1 MTSNG
6 IFQQTLLVLLGGIIP
21 QNILKT
27 LKNSKIP
34 KRSAIISALN
44 KDNTIIFLDE
54 INQKQAIKIMG
65 NYLKADLEL
74 AKSRR
79 NFIISKNIKQYLKD
93 IFKNENLH
101 SIILSEET
109 LAQHFLKHPEI
120 TANDYYFVLKS
131 LAKKPL
137 ANFESAKN
145 NQLFYY
151 DNSEKIYYRVAIKVT
166 KYDEIFVKSVVKGDE
181 KLKKEIDKMNSL
193 PH

>member
-1 MTSNG
+1 M
-6 IFQQTLLVLLGGIIP
+6 
-21 QNILKT
+21 
-27 LKNSKIP
+27 
-34 KRSAIISALN
+34 
-44 KDNTIIFLDE
+44 IFLDE

-120 TANDYYFVLKS
+120 ITNDYYFVLKS
-131 LAKKPL
+131 LDKKPL
-137 ANFESAKN
+137 ANFESGKN

-151 DNSEKIYYRVAIKVT
+151 DNSQKIYYRVAIKST
-166 KYDEIFVKSVVKGDE
+166 KNNEIFIKSITKGGNII
-181 KLKKEIDKMNSL
+181 KEIKNKQRTLQKS
-193 PH
+193 

>member
-1 MTSNG
+1 MKPERYKVKS
-6 IFQQTLLVLLGGIIP
+6 IDEVA
-21 QNILKT
+21 
-27 LKNSKIP
+27 KNL
-34 KRSAIISALN
+34 AIISPLN
-44 KDNTIIFLDE
+44 KADEMIFLDE
-54 INQKQAIKIMG
+54 IRRKQAINIMD

-120 TANDYYFVLKS
+120 AANDYYFVLKS
-131 LAKKPL
+131 LDKKPL
-137 ANFESAKN
+137 ANFEGGKN

-151 DNSEKIYYRVAIKVT
+151 DNKEKIYYRVAIKVT
-166 KYDEIFVKSVVKGDE
+166 KYDEIFIKSVVKGDE
-181 KLKKEIDKMNSL
+181 KLKKEIDKINSL

>member
-1 MTSNG
+1 MSNGGKGLTHLGFTSYTSNG

-44 KDNTIIFLDE
+44 KGNTMIFLDK
-54 INQKQAIKIMG
+54 INQKKAIKIID

-120 TANDYYFVLKS
+120 TSYFITII
-131 LAKKPL
+131 KKK
-137 ANFESAKN
+137 FIIE
-145 NQLFYY
+145 
-151 DNSEKIYYRVAIKVT
+151 
-166 KYDEIFVKSVVKGDE
+166 
-181 KLKKEIDKMNSL
+181 
-193 PH
+193 

>member
-1 MTSNG
+1 MKPERYKVKS
-6 IFQQTLLVLLGGIIP
+6 IDEVA
-21 QNILKT
+21 
-27 LKNSKIP
+27 KNL
-34 KRSAIISALN
+34 AIISPLN
-44 KDNTIIFLDE
+44 KADEMIFLDE
-54 INQKQAIKIMG
+54 IRRKQAINIMD

-120 TANDYYFVLKS
+120 AANDYYFVLKS
-131 LAKKPL
+131 LDKKPL
-137 ANFESAKN
+137 ANFEGGKN

-151 DNSEKIYYRVAIKVT
+151 DNSEKIYYRIAIKAT
-166 KYDEIFVKSVVKGDE
+166 KNDEIFVKSVVKGDE
-181 KLKKEIDKMNSL
+181 KLYKEIKNRK
-193 PH
+193 

>member
-1 MTSNG
+1 M
-6 IFQQTLLVLLGGIIP
+6 
-21 QNILKT
+21 
-27 LKNSKIP
+27 
-34 KRSAIISALN
+34 
-44 KDNTIIFLDE
+44 IFLDE
-54 INQKQAIKIMG
+54 ISQKQAIKIID

-131 LAKKPL
+131 LDKKPL
-137 ANFESAKN
+137 ANFESGKN

-151 DNSEKIYYRVAIKVT
+151 DNSQKIYYRVAIKST
-166 KYDEIFVKSVVKGDE
+166 KNNEIFIKSITKGGNII
-181 KLKKEIDKMNSL
+181 KEIKNKQRTLQKS
-193 PH
+193 